1 MRSFLSLKYEI
12 VYLSFILVILRSKL
26 MCFYLRGSSLKLRTG
41 RVTPAAFVKEGTA
54 ENWFPPRE
62 QHPRFFLLL
71 QDGLK

>member
-1 MRSFLSLKYEI
+1 
-12 VYLSFILVILRSKL
+12 

-41 RVTPAAFVKEGTA
+41 RVTPAAFVKDGTGSGVYAAVYNVHA
-54 ENWFPPRE
+54 ENWFPPSE